1 MINIYEYVE
10 QLSVENGETKRMN
23 CPLCNS
29 YKTFSVTNNM
39 GSLLWNC
46 YKASCNIKG
55 SSRVHLTVEEI
66 RAIQNKTVS
75 TDTKKFALPEY
86 VVPHSDNKAVKEWC
100 AEWLID
106 ANELDL
112 YYDVKESRVV
122 FPIKSDGRIV
132 DATGRSIYNKIPK
145 WKRYGDSGL
154 PYSFGYGSI
163 AVVVEDCISAV
174 CVGSDVYVGVAVLG
188 TSLLDSHKRFLSQFS
203 TTIIALDPDALP
215 KTLSFAKELRSYVK
229 DVKIL
234 KLKDDIKYRLE
245 EDIENLKTLTPK
257 EI

>member
-66 RAIQNKTVS
+66 RAIQKKTVS

-86 VVPHSDNKAVKEWC
+86 VVPHSDNKAVK
-100 AEWLID
+100 
-106 ANELDL
+106 
-112 YYDVKESRVV
+112 
-122 FPIKSDGRIV
+122 
-132 DATGRSIYNKIPK
+132 
-145 WKRYGDSGL
+145 
-154 PYSFGYGSI
+154 
-163 AVVVEDCISAV
+163 
-174 CVGSDVYVGVAVLG
+174 
-188 TSLLDSHKRFLSQFS
+188 
-203 TTIIALDPDALP
+203 
-215 KTLSFAKELRSYVK
+215 
-229 DVKIL
+229 
-234 KLKDDIKYRLE
+234 
-245 EDIENLKTLTPK
+245 
-257 EI
+257 